1 MTFRAF
7 VLASPSETGSENK
20 QQLKKQQ
27 SIEMRLKKCSRMI
40 YFDLEPSSFSTPTTP
55 LRRDEEMS
63 TLFFR
68 DGMRK
73 IDFVLAYED
82 SDFRRNEFRDMFQKN
97 LRKAGLEI
105 EMEDKSLSQDGK
117 TYFLKLHAPYSILRK
132 HAEVLNIKR
141 PIKSQVD
148 SEQNNIGRPQPRF
161 SIAYERHLRTLSEQK
176 YTEEAIPGEDIKPEK
191 ENFFVRFFPS
201 SFRDLFSYD
210 HTLIPDDIDKTDHS
224 SHGGSVNGTLGSR
237 SSCRDA
243 IKYTDAQ
250 RSRIVWEILIRTPHQ
265 GDGRASTANSEN
277 FSHNIFLLYI
287 LYQREELSLP
297 SDTGYTV
304 PSSTSLE
311 FCLSLIFYGLIES
324 CGVNVHEKQNSTK

>member
-141 PIKSQVD
+141 PIK
-148 SEQNNIGRPQPRF
+148 
-161 SIAYERHLRTLSEQK
+161 K